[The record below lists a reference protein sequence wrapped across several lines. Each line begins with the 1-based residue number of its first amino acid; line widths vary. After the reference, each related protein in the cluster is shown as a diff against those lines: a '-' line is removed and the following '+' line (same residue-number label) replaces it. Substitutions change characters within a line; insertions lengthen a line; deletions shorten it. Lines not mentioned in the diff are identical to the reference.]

1 VDFGTYCYLVAAS
14 EEEADAL
21 LAAGAMG
28 FKWDM
33 SYAGT
38 EVAPGV
44 RLPTP
49 AEALPY
55 FRAAARAGAIIGIHA
70 EDRPMILA
78 RAEALRATGR
88 TDPHVHSEIR
98 TAEVEVV
105 ALRQAIDMVRESGV
119 RLHVH
124 HLSSAPGLELVRAA
138 KREGLPIT
146 AETIPPFLF
155 LSDRDYDALGSVLKI
170 LPAVKS
176 PEDQAALWEGLRD
189 GSIDCVATD
198 HAPHTRE
205 EKLRDIWEAP
215 GGIIG
220 VQTSLPLM
228 LTAVARGQISLA
240 RCVEALCAAPARC
253 YGLYPRKGAIVPGA
267 DADLTLVDLAAQHV
281 LSNAEMLTPSHLTPF
296 DGWHVTGMPVLTIL
310 RGQIIARDGKVVG
323 RPWGRLVRPGSGA
336 LTADA

>member
-1 VDFGTYCYLVAAS
+1 
-14 EEEADAL
+14 
-21 LAAGAMG
+21 MG

-55 FRAAARAGAIIGIHA
+55 FRAAAHAGAIIGIHA

-78 RAEALRATGR
+78 RAEGLRASGR
-88 TDPHVHSEIR
+88 TDPHLHSEIR

-105 ALRQAIDMVRESGV
+105 ALRQAIELARESGV

-155 LSDRDYDALGSVLKI
+155 LSDQDYDALGSVLKI

-176 PEDQAALWEGLRD
+176 PEDRAALWEGLRD

-205 EKLRDIWEAP
+205 EKLRDIWDAP

-240 RCVEALCAAPARC
+240 RCVEAMCATPARC

-267 DADLTLVDLAAQHV
+267 DADLTLVDLAAEHE
-281 LSNAEMLTPSHLTPF
+281 LSNEAILTPNHLTPF
-296 DGWHVTGMPVLTIL
+296 DGWCVTGMPVLTIL
-310 RGQIIARDGKVVG
+310 GGQIIAQDGKVVG
-323 RPWGRLVRPGSGA
+323 SQHGRLVRPGSGA
-336 LTADA
+336 LS